1 MSVVLQKS
9 LIAETEQ
16 SQELRRLQAK
26 IRSLGLEVS
35 GINNRRYL
43 GNKYALSDF
52 IRSVVDRH
60 LSLIHI

>member
-43 GNKYALSDF
+43 GNK
-52 IRSVVDRH
+52 
-60 LSLIHI
+60 